1 MSKFWRV
8 VLGWIS
14 ILFLLY
20 FSLQIIGLTFQTGD
34 LSIVI
39 PIVIVIFIPFMIW
52 YVKVDTDM
60 KFEKLTQ
67 QIAALQSKESE

>member
-14 ILFLLY
+14 ILFLLF
-20 FSLQIIGLTFQTGD
+20 FSLQIIGLTFQISD

-60 KFEKLTQ
+60 QLEKLSKQ
-67 QIAALQSKESE
+67 VAVLQTKESE